1 MAVPKRKQSHSR
13 TNLRRSNNSKM
24 TAPTM
29 VKCSNCGEY
38 NLAHR
43 VCSKCGFY
51 ANKEIV
57 KVDA

>member
-13 TNLRRSNNSKM
+13 TNLRRSNNSKL

-29 VKCSNCGEY
+29 VKCTCGEY

-43 VCSKCGFY
+43 VCSACGSY
-51 ANKEIV
+51 AGKEVI
-57 KVDA
+57 KKDN